1 MRADVTSREASGTIG
16 QVCVAPIGWRRLM
29 SQHRQA
35 QWTQRLQAL
44 RERLTAAGRY
54 DRAYKA
60 HLIAQHGYARWAH
73 EVFAAARPQ

>member
-1 MRADVTSREASGTIG
+1 
-16 QVCVAPIGWRRLM
+16 M

-35 QWTQRLQAL
+35 QLAQRLQNLQAL

-60 HLIAQHGYARWAH
+60 HLITQHGYARWAH

>member
-1 MRADVTSREASGTIG
+1 
-16 QVCVAPIGWRRLM
+16 M

-35 QWTQRLQAL
+35 QWTHRLQQLQAL

-73 EVFAAARPQ
+73 EVFAAARPQRAEPGSP

>member
-1 MRADVTSREASGTIG
+1 
-16 QVCVAPIGWRRLM
+16 M

-35 QWTQRLQAL
+35 QWTNRLRQLQAL

-73 EVFAAARPQ
+73 EVFATTRPQRAEPARPAVEPHEEAAA

>member
-1 MRADVTSREASGTIG
+1 MRAEATSREASGTIG

-35 QWTQRLQAL
+35 QWTHRLQHLQAL

-54 DRAYKA
+54 DRA
-60 HLIAQHGYARWAH
+60 
-73 EVFAAARPQ
+73 